1 MPSIITHAAVPLAL
15 WCAADRGRIPPR
27 LLAAGVIAAMLPDA
41 DVLAFALHIPYADAF
56 GHRGASHSLLFAF
69 VLAAVAAVLAFFG
82 SGRPWSAPRNSG
94 SRRPWS
100 ALLCQPRLAPTEEA
114 MARSGSGRPWSA
126 PHSSGS
132 RRPWSAVSCQPRLAP
147 TKAGPTVA
155 STLQAAVFVFVCAA
169 SHPLLDAMTSGGLGV
184 ALAWP
189 WSEQRFFAPWRPIR
203 VSPFAPQFFSARG
216 VATLLSELR
225 WVWLPLA
232 TAVVAWKLIQPA
244 PAAPRDPS

>member
-1 MPSIITHAAVPLAL
+1 MPSIITHAAVPLAV
-15 WCAADRGRIPPR
+15 WCAADRGRIPAW
-27 LLAAGVIAAMLPDA
+27 LLGAGVVAAMLPDA

-56 GHRGASHSLLFAF
+56 GHRGASHSLLFAL
-69 VLAAVAAVLAFFG
+69 VLAALAALLAFF
-82 SGRPWSAPRNSG
+82 G

-100 ALLCQPRLAPTEEA
+100 AVLCQPRLAPTT
-114 MARSGSGRPWSA
+114 A
-126 PHSSGS
+126 P
-132 RRPWSAVSCQPRLAP
+132 PPL
-147 TKAGPTVA
+147 A
-155 STLQAAVFVFVCAA
+155 STVQAAAFVFVCAA

-189 WSEQRFFAPWRPIR
+189 WSEHRFFAPWRPIR

-232 TAVVAWKLIQPA
+232 CAVVAWKLIQPA
-244 PAAPRDPS
+244 PAVPREPS

>member
-15 WCAADRGRIPPR
+15 WCAADRGRIPGW
-27 LLAAGVIAAMLPDA
+27 LLAAGVAAAMLPDA

-56 GHRGASHSLLFAF
+56 GHRGASHSLLFACL
-69 VLAAVAAVLAFFG
+69 LAALAALFAFFG
-82 SGRPWSAPRNSG
+82 R
-94 SRRPWS
+94 RRPWS
-100 ALLCQPRLAPTEEA
+100 AYVCQPRLAPTTV
-114 MARSGSGRPWSA
+114 RS
-126 PHSSGS
+126 
-132 RRPWSAVSCQPRLAP
+132 
-147 TKAGPTVA
+147 TMA
-155 STLQAAVFVFVCAA
+155 STLQAAVFVFICAA

-216 VATLLSELR
+216 IATLLSELR

-232 TAVVAWKLIQPA
+232 GAVVAWKLIQPA

>member
-56 GHRGASHSLLFAF
+56 GHRGASHSLLFAC
-69 VLAAVAAVLAFFG
+69 VLAAFAASLAFF
-82 SGRPWSAPRNSG
+82 
-94 SRRPWS
+94 
-100 ALLCQPRLAPTEEA
+100 
-114 MARSGSGRPWSA
+114 
-126 PHSSGS
+126 GS
-132 RRPWSAVSCQPRLAP
+132 RRPWSAVLCQPRLAS
-147 TKAGPTVA
+147 TTARSTAA
-155 STLQAAVFVFVCAA
+155 STAQAAAFVFVCAA

-189 WSEQRFFAPWRPIR
+189 WSEHRFFAPWRPIR

-216 VATLLSELR
+216 LATLLSELR

-232 TAVVAWKLIQPA
+232 TAVVAWKLIHPA
-244 PAAPRDPS
+244 PAVPREPS

>member
-15 WCAADRGRIPPR
+15 WCAADRGRIPAW
-27 LLAAGVIAAMLPDA
+27 LLAAGVVAAMLPDA
-41 DVLAFALHIPYADAF
+41 DVLAFALRIPYADAF
-56 GHRGASHSLLFAF
+56 GHRGASHSLLFACVLA
-69 VLAAVAAVLAFFG
+69 VLAAVWAFF
-82 SGRPWSAPRNSG
+82 
-94 SRRPWS
+94 
-100 ALLCQPRLAPTEEA
+100 
-114 MARSGSGRPWSA
+114 GSGRPWSA

-132 RRPWSAVSCQPRLAP
+132 RRPGSAVSCQPRLAP
-147 TKAGPTVA
+147 TQRGPTLA
-155 STLQAAVFVFVCAA
+155 STVQAATFVFICAA

-216 VATLLSELR
+216 IATLLSELR

-232 TAVVAWKLIQPA
+232 GAVVAWKLIQPA
-244 PAAPRDPS
+244 PAAPRDLS

>member
-27 LLAAGVIAAMLPDA
+27 LLAAGVIASMLPDA

-56 GHRGASHSLLFAF
+56 GHRGASHSLLFAGVLA
-69 VLAAVAAVLAFFG
+69 VLAALLAFF
-82 SGRPWSAPRNSG
+82 G

-100 ALLCQPRLAPTEEA
+100 APLCQPRLAPTGEA
-114 MARSGSGRPWSA
+114 NARSGRGRPWSA
-126 PHSSGS
+126 GL
-132 RRPWSAVSCQPRLAP
+132 CQPRLAS
-147 TKAGPTVA
+147 TV
-155 STLQAAVFVFVCAA
+155 QAATFVFICAA

-189 WSEQRFFAPWRPIR
+189 WSDHRFFAPWRPIR

-216 VATLLSELR
+216 LATLLSELR

-232 TAVVAWKLIQPA
+232 GAVVAWKLIQPA

>member
-27 LLAAGVIAAMLPDA
+27 LLAAGVIASMLPDA

-56 GHRGASHSLLFAF
+56 GHRGASHSLLFAG
-69 VLAAVAAVLAFFG
+69 VLAMVAALLHSFG
-82 SGRPWSAPRNSG
+82 R
-94 SRRPWS
+94 
-100 ALLCQPRLAPTEEA
+100 
-114 MARSGSGRPWSA
+114 GRPWSA

-132 RRPWSAVSCQPRLAP
+132 RRPWSALSCQPRWAP
-147 TKAGPTVA
+147 TTQAATLA
-155 STLQAAVFVFVCAA
+155 STVQAAVFVFICAA
-169 SHPLLDAMTSGGLGV
+169 SHPLLDALTSGGLGV

-189 WSEQRFFAPWRPIR
+189 WSDHRFFAPWRPIR

-216 VATLLSELR
+216 IATLLSELR

-232 TAVVAWKLIQPA
+232 GAVVAWKLIQPA

>member
-27 LLAAGVIAAMLPDA
+27 LLVAGVIAAMLPDA

-56 GHRGASHSLLFAF
+56 GHRGASHSLLFAG
-69 VLAAVAAVLAFFG
+69 VLTVLAAVLAFFG
-82 SGRPWSAPRNSG
+82 N
-94 SRRPWS
+94 RRS
-100 ALLCQPRLAPTEEA
+100 
-114 MARSGSGRPWSA
+114 WSA

-132 RRPWSAVSCQPRLAP
+132 RQPWSAASCQPRLAP

-155 STLQAAVFVFVCAA
+155 STVQAAVFVFVCAA

-216 VATLLSELR
+216 LATLLSELR

-232 TAVVAWKLIQPA
+232 GAVVAWKLIQPA

>member
-27 LLAAGVIAAMLPDA
+27 LLVAGVIAAMLPDA

-56 GHRGASHSLLFAF
+56 GHRGASHSLLFAG
-69 VLAAVAAVLAFFG
+69 VLAALAAAFAFFG
-82 SGRPWSAPRNSG
+82 SGRPWSAPHSPG

-100 ALLCQPRLAPTEEA
+100 AQ
-114 MARSGSGRPWSA
+114 
-126 PHSSGS
+126 HSPGS

-155 STLQAAVFVFVCAA
+155 STVQAAVFVFVCAA
-169 SHPLLDAMTSGGLGV
+169 SHPLLDAMTTGGLGV

-189 WSEQRFFAPWRPIR
+189 WSEHRFFAPWRPIR

-232 TAVVAWKLIQPA
+232 GAVVAWKLIQPA
-244 PAAPRDPS
+244 PAASRDPS

>member
-27 LLAAGVIAAMLPDA
+27 LLVAGVIAAMLPDA

-56 GHRGASHSLLFAF
+56 GHRGASHSLLFAG
-69 VLAAVAAVLAFFG
+69 VLAALAAVLAFFG
-82 SGRPWSAPRNSG
+82 SGRPWSAPR
-94 SRRPWS
+94 
-100 ALLCQPRLAPTEEA
+100 
-114 MARSGSGRPWSA
+114 
-126 PHSSGS
+126 SSGS

-147 TKAGPTVA
+147 TKARPTVA
-155 STLQAAVFVFVCAA
+155 STLQAAVFVFICAA

-189 WSEQRFFAPWRPIR
+189 WSEHRLFAPWRPIR

-232 TAVVAWKLIQPA
+232 GAVVAWKLIQPA

>member
-27 LLAAGVIAAMLPDA
+27 LLVAGVIAAMLPDA

-56 GHRGASHSLLFAF
+56 GHRGASHSLLFAG
-69 VLAAVAAVLAFFG
+69 VLAALAAALALAFF
-82 SGRPWSAPRNSG
+82 G

-100 ALLCQPRLAPTEEA
+100 AGVCQPTL
-114 MARSGSGRPWSA
+114 
-126 PHSSGS
+126 
-132 RRPWSAVSCQPRLAP
+132 
-147 TKAGPTVA
+147 A
-155 STLQAAVFVFVCAA
+155 STVQAAVFVFVCAA

-232 TAVVAWKLIQPA
+232 GAVVAWKLIQPA
-244 PAAPRDPS
+244 PAASRDPS

>member
-56 GHRGASHSLLFAF
+56 GHRGASHSLLFAG
-69 VLAAVAAVLAFFG
+69 VLAALAAVLAFFG
-82 SGRPWSAPRNSG
+82 SRQPWSAG
-94 SRRPWS
+94 V
-100 ALLCQPRLAPTEEA
+100 CQPRLA
-114 MARSGSGRPWSA
+114 S
-126 PHSSGS
+126 
-132 RRPWSAVSCQPRLAP
+132 
-147 TKAGPTVA
+147 TV
-155 STLQAAVFVFVCAA
+155 QAAVFVFVCAA

-189 WSEQRFFAPWRPIR
+189 WSEHRFFAPWRPIR

-232 TAVVAWKLIQPA
+232 GAVVAWKLIQPA

>member
-27 LLAAGVIAAMLPDA
+27 LLGAGVIASMLPDA

-56 GHRGASHSLLFAF
+56 GHRGASHSLLFAG
-69 VLAAVAAVLAFFG
+69 VLAALAAVLASFG
-82 SGRPWSAPRNSG
+82 SR
-94 SRRPWS
+94 
-100 ALLCQPRLAPTEEA
+100 
-114 MARSGSGRPWSA
+114 RPWSA

-132 RRPWSAVSCQPRLAP
+132 RRPWSAHVCQPRLAP
-147 TKAGPTVA
+147 TM
-155 STLQAAVFVFVCAA
+155 QAAVFIFICAA

-189 WSEQRFFAPWRPIR
+189 WSDHRFFAPWRPIR

-216 VATLLSELR
+216 LATLLSELR

-232 TAVVAWKLIQPA
+232 GAVVAWKLIQPA

>member
-15 WCAADRGRIPPR
+15 WCAADRGRIPAW
-27 LLAAGVIAAMLPDA
+27 LLAAGVVAAMLPDA
-41 DVLAFALHIPYADAF
+41 DVLAFALRIPYADAF
-56 GHRGASHSLLFAF
+56 GHRGASHSLLFACVLA
-69 VLAAVAAVLAFFG
+69 VLAAVWAFF
-82 SGRPWSAPRNSG
+82 
-94 SRRPWS
+94 
-100 ALLCQPRLAPTEEA
+100 
-114 MARSGSGRPWSA
+114 GSGRPWSA

-147 TKAGPTVA
+147 TKRGPTLA
-155 STLQAAVFVFVCAA
+155 STVQAATFVFICAA

-216 VATLLSELR
+216 IATLLSELR

-232 TAVVAWKLIQPA
+232 AAVVAWKLIQPA
-244 PAAPRDPS
+244 PAVPRDPS

>member
-27 LLAAGVIAAMLPDA
+27 LLAAGVVAAMLPDA

-56 GHRGASHSLLFAF
+56 GHRGASHSLLFALVLA
-69 VLAAVAAVLAFFG
+69 VLAALLAFF
-82 SGRPWSAPRNSG
+82 G

-100 ALLCQPRLAPTEEA
+100 APLCQPRLAPTGEA
-114 MARSGSGRPWSA
+114 NARSGRGRPWSA
-126 PHSSGS
+126 GL
-132 RRPWSAVSCQPRLAP
+132 CQPRLAS
-147 TKAGPTVA
+147 TV
-155 STLQAAVFVFVCAA
+155 QAATFVFVCAA
-169 SHPLLDAMTSGGLGV
+169 SHPLLDALTSGGLGV

-189 WSEQRFFAPWRPIR
+189 WSEHRFFAPWRPIR

-216 VATLLSELR
+216 LATLLSELR

-232 TAVVAWKLIQPA
+232 GAVVAWKLIQPA

>member
-27 LLAAGVIAAMLPDA
+27 LLVAGVIAAMLPDA

-56 GHRGASHSLLFAF
+56 GHRGASHSLLFAG
-69 VLAAVAAVLAFFG
+69 VLAALAAAFAFFG
-82 SGRPWSAPRNSG
+82 SGRPWSAPHSPG

-100 ALLCQPRLAPTEEA
+100 EQ
-114 MARSGSGRPWSA
+114 
-126 PHSSGS
+126 HSSGS

-155 STLQAAVFVFVCAA
+155 STVQAAVFVFVCAA

-189 WSEQRFFAPWRPIR
+189 WSEHRFFAPWRPIR

-232 TAVVAWKLIQPA
+232 GAVVAWKLIQPA
-244 PAAPRDPS
+244 PAASRDPS

>member
-56 GHRGASHSLLFAF
+56 GHRGASHSLLFAC
-69 VLAAVAAVLAFFG
+69 VLAALAAVLAFFG
-82 SGRPWSAPRNSG
+82 SGRPRSAG
-94 SRRPWS
+94 
-100 ALLCQPRLAPTEEA
+100 LCQPRLA
-114 MARSGSGRPWSA
+114 S
-126 PHSSGS
+126 
-132 RRPWSAVSCQPRLAP
+132 
-147 TKAGPTVA
+147 TV
-155 STLQAAVFVFVCAA
+155 QAAVFVFICAA

-216 VATLLSELR
+216 IATLLSELR

-232 TAVVAWKLIQPA
+232 GAVVAWKLIQPA

>member
-56 GHRGASHSLLFAF
+56 GHRGASHSLLFAL
-69 VLAAVAAVLAFFG
+69 VVAALAT
-82 SGRPWSAPRNSG
+82 
-94 SRRPWS
+94 
-100 ALLCQPRLAPTEEA
+100 LLL
-114 MARSGSGRPWSA
+114 SF
-126 PHSSGS
+126 GS
-132 RRPWSAVSCQPRLAP
+132 RRPWSAVLCQPRLAS
-147 TKAGPTVA
+147 TTARSTAA
-155 STLQAAVFVFVCAA
+155 STAQAAAFVFVCAA

-189 WSEQRFFAPWRPIR
+189 WSEHRFFAPWRPIR

-216 VATLLSELR
+216 LATLLSELR

-232 TAVVAWKLIQPA
+232 TAVVAWKLIHPA
-244 PAAPRDPS
+244 PAVPREPS

>member
-41 DVLAFALHIPYADAF
+41 DVLAFALHVPYADAF
-56 GHRGASHSLLFAF
+56 GHRGASHSLLFAC
-69 VLAAVAAVLAFFG
+69 VLAMLAALLAFLAG
-82 SGRPWSAPRNSG
+82 RRPWSAQSRPG

-100 ALLCQPRLAPTEEA
+100 AQVCQPRLAPTA
-114 MARSGSGRPWSA
+114 QAARS
-126 PHSSGS
+126 
-132 RRPWSAVSCQPRLAP
+132 LP
-147 TKAGPTVA
+147 TAQAATWA
-155 STLQAAVFVFVCAA
+155 STVQAGAFVFVCAA

-189 WSEQRFFAPWRPIR
+189 WSEHRFFAPWRPIR

-232 TAVVAWKLIQPA
+232 GAVVAWKLIQPA

>member
-15 WCAADRGRIPPR
+15 WCAADRGRLPPR
-27 LLAAGVIAAMLPDA
+27 LLAAGVIAAILPDA
-41 DVLAFALHIPYADAF
+41 DVLAFALHTPYADAF
-56 GHRGASHSLLFAF
+56 GHRGASHSLLFAG
-69 VLAAVAAVLAFFG
+69 VLAALAAVLAFF
-82 SGRPWSAPRNSG
+82 
-94 SRRPWS
+94 
-100 ALLCQPRLAPTEEA
+100 
-114 MARSGSGRPWSA
+114 GSGRPWSA

-147 TKAGPTVA
+147 TKAGPTVT

-244 PAAPRDPS
+244 PVTPRDPS

>member
-15 WCAADRGRIPPR
+15 WCAADRGRIPPW
-27 LLAAGVIAAMLPDA
+27 LLAAGVVAAMLPDA
-41 DVLAFALHIPYADAF
+41 DVLAFALHVPYADAF
-56 GHRGASHSLLFAF
+56 GHRGASHSLLFAGVLA
-69 VLAAVAAVLAFFG
+69 VLAALLAFFG
-82 SGRPWSAPRNSG
+82 SGRPWSAPR
-94 SRRPWS
+94 
-100 ALLCQPRLAPTEEA
+100 
-114 MARSGSGRPWSA
+114 
-126 PHSSGS
+126 SSGS

-147 TKAGPTVA
+147 TKARPTVA
-155 STLQAAVFVFVCAA
+155 STVQAAVFVFVCAA

-189 WSEQRFFAPWRPIR
+189 WSEHRFFAPWRPIR

-232 TAVVAWKLIQPA
+232 GAVVAWKLIQPA

>member
-27 LLAAGVIAAMLPDA
+27 VLAAGVIAAMLPDA

-56 GHRGASHSLLFAF
+56 GHRGASHSLLFAG
-69 VLAAVAAVLAFFG
+69 VLAALAAVLAFFG
-82 SGRPWSAPRNSG
+82 SRRPWSAVQSPG

-100 ALLCQPRLAPTEEA
+100 PVQSP
-114 MARSGSGRPWSA
+114 
-126 PHSSGS
+126 GS
-132 RRPWSAVSCQPRLAP
+132 RRPWSAVLCQPRLAP
-147 TKAGPTVA
+147 TKAAPTVA
-155 STLQAAVFVFVCAA
+155 SPLQAATFVFVCAA

-189 WSEQRFFAPWRPIR
+189 WSEHRFFAPWRPIR

-216 VATLLSELR
+216 LATLLSELR

-232 TAVVAWKLIQPA
+232 CAVVAWKLIHPDPA
-244 PAAPRDPS
+244 VPREPS